1 MKTSL
6 WLNVDPLAAKMLN
19 YSPYNFVRNNP
30 INRIDP
36 DGRTDY
42 RIDGE
47 TQNINDGHTDL
58 VINVT
63 QKQFDKLQNKFNKGV
78 SGYESYMN
86 KVSVQNG
93 YTTSN
98 KIADGSG
105 NRLNTIEMT
114 SHKAGGNSY
123 QQWTDSKDDSN
134 LTSGS
139 AIIGYEGALLSKAE
153 LLIRSGAKGANFS
166 ELRSISKTLKGAGK
180 LGKGLGVAGIAVSL
194 YEDYNSEKGLTWGT
208 AAKVGIG
215 GVLLFASAPV
225 GLGIAVIDLGVGLVT
240 GTTDTDR
247 VANYVDEKIK

>member
-47 TQNINDGHTDL
+47 TQNINDGHNDL

-63 QKQFDKLQNKFNKGV
+63 QKQFDKLQNKFNMGV
-78 SGYESYMN
+78 KGYESYMN
-86 KVSVQNG
+86 KVSMQNV

-98 KIADGSG
+98 SIADRSR
-105 NRLNTIEMT
+105 NKLNTIEIT
-114 SHKAGGNSY
+114 CHKAGGNSY

-134 LTSGS
+134 LTSSS

-180 LGKGLGVAGIAVSL
+180 LGKGLAGIAVSL
-194 YEDYNSEKGLTWGT
+194 YEDYNSEKGLAWGT
-208 AAKVGIG
+208 AAKVGVG
-215 GVLLFASAPV
+215 SVLLCASAPV

-240 GTTDTDR
+240 VTTVTD
-247 VANYVDEKIK
+247 YVDEKIK